1 VPDRPAQRLAA
12 ACESLARLL
21 ETRAWLP
28 LGGCCA
34 ILIWLSLKASAAR
47 PFWFDE
53 LLTFYTARLP
63 DFEAIWLALSGAA
76 DIQPPLFYLT
86 TAAAQKLFGSNEVA
100 TRLPALA
107 GYLLMTVCL
116 YLFVRRRTN
125 ALFGFVAALFPAV
138 TEAFR
143 YSYEARPYGLLLGF
157 SALALLCWQQAISA
171 GTGGHRKLGLAGLW
185 LSVSL
190 AVSFHYYAVLV
201 LIPIGIGEAVR
212 AVRRRALDIPIAVA
226 AGLGGLAAV
235 AYLPLIR
242 AGVAVHSGHPWSAVT
257 LRLIFDAFQFALAPA
272 AVPLAFSFVALYP
285 LHWLDRA
292 AEPAMEGTGLT
303 AAETGACLGFVL
315 LPVFGYLAARAVTHM
330 LAERYV
336 ISLVV
341 GVAVLFAC
349 ALYRATGGRAIAG
362 LALAAILGGTFLGR
376 QIARPQAANPY
387 ATLTLPRQDRD
398 LPLAMASGLDFVP
411 QLYYGN
417 PDVKSRITC
426 VELATHYHGADEVE
440 SDIRIAGPDFHWPVM
455 RYGEFMRKYPRFFLL
470 ARPSTNWI
478 AAKLRADGA
487 RLEFAASQDEA
498 TLYLV
503 TQEP

>member
-1 VPDRPAQRLAA
+1 MSDRPAQRLVAA
-12 ACESLARLL
+12 GESLARLL
-21 ETRAWLP
+21 ETHAWLP

-34 ILIWLSLKASAAR
+34 VLIWLSLRASAAR

-53 LLTFYTARLP
+53 LLTFHTARLP
-63 DFEAIWLALSGAA
+63 DFAALWLALSRAA
-76 DIQPPLFYLT
+76 DIQPPLFYVT
-86 TAAAQKLFGSNEVA
+86 TAAAQKLFGSSEVA

-125 ALFGFVAALFPAV
+125 VLFGCVAALFPAV

-157 SALALLCWQQAISA
+157 SALALLCWQRAISA
-171 GTGGHRKLGLAGLW
+171 GTAGHRKFALAGLW

-190 AVSFHYYAVLV
+190 AVLFHYYAVLV
-201 LIPIGIGEAVR
+201 LIPIAIGEAVR
-212 AVRRRALDIPIAVA
+212 VLRRRALDIPIAVA
-226 AGLGGLAAV
+226 AGLGGLV
-235 AYLPLIR
+235 VVVYLPLIR
-242 AGVAVHSGHPWSAVT
+242 AGVAVHSGHPWNTVT
-257 LRLIFDAFQFALAPA
+257 PRLIFDAFQFALGPA

-285 LHWLDRA
+285 LHWLDRV
-292 AEPAMEGTGLT
+292 AEPSAEGTGLT
-303 AAETGACLGFVL
+303 ADETGACLGFVL
-315 LPVFGYLAARAVTHM
+315 LPAFGYLVGRAFTHM

-341 GVAVLFAC
+341 GFAVLFAC
-349 ALYRATGGRAIAG
+349 ALSRATGGRALAG

-376 QIARPQAANPY
+376 HIARPQTANPY
-387 ATLTLPRQDRD
+387 AALTLPRQDRD
-398 LPLAMASGLDFVP
+398 LPLVMASGLDFVP

-417 PDVKSRITC
+417 PDVRSRMIC
-426 VELATHYHGADEVE
+426 VELASHYHGADEVE
-440 SDIRIAGPDFHWPVM
+440 SDIGIAAPDFHWPVM

-470 ARPSTNWI
+470 SRPSANWI

-487 RLEFAASQDEA
+487 RLEFASSQDGA

-503 TQEP
+503 TQAP